1 MPSRTL
7 LAAPCILACLPLCP
21 LRPHFSYAQ
30 LKSSGQ
36 LHAPSANLFLTSGS
50 ALATISVINAED
62 TSQATKGI
70 FELFKEFLVNLNFS
84 LRCDDVQ
91 GWLLWIADV
100 EAVFPRLS
108 TRSGV

>member
-21 LRPHFSYAQ
+21 LRPHFSYTQ
-30 LKSSGQ
+30 SKSSEQ

-50 ALATISVINAED
+50 ALASISVTNA
-62 TSQATKGI
+62 SQATKGI
-70 FELFKEFLVNLNFS
+70 VEIFKEFLVNLNFS

-91 GWLLWIADV
+91 GWLFWITDV

-108 TRSGV
+108 IRSGA